1 MPRIPLYEP
10 NQISPIGIQT
20 PRATNLPAGA
30 FGEQIGKGL
39 LDIGVVAN
47 KMQDE
52 ADTLRAEEAY
62 NNWIKNRDEIAYGKD
77 GAFNIKGA
85 GVFNRPDGQSFVG
98 EFTGKAQTAAQ
109 DIATGLANDNQ
120 RAKFNRLAGTAIR
133 SFGTSLS
140 QYELKEG
147 ETWRKSV
154 YEGVVNTET
163 ENIAKNFENP
173 DERQMSIDRVRE
185 NTRLFASSQGLS
197 GEQLDITVKEAVSK
211 MHGVVIARLLE
222 NNNGTAAKEY
232 YDANKD
238 AITAKDGAVM
248 RKAIKADNDN
258 TEAQNAVDAVWKG
271 FGPQEDDE
279 AVNLDSMA
287 ATIRDQYKDKPEVQ
301 KLALAM
307 LKERASEFDYSV
319 RQRQSQQVGGIWKRV
334 IAGDNLTAIRSMPEF
349 KALDGAKQASML
361 TSIQSFRDGAG
372 NGMAQF
378 KSYWEIAS
386 NPEKLA
392 AMSDDQI
399 FALAPTLGD
408 TLTKNLLKAKADLNN
423 PAKIAEARI
432 DTDDFNYVAQGAGLK
447 PFDSKKSENEKAALG
462 SLKFAVEQRINV
474 EQQRLKRA
482 LSRDEKMA
490 VMQAEI
496 DNKVMVDKWGRDKQ
510 VPVSTLT
517 KDEMGNAYVVVNG
530 QEVKINAIP
539 AESRAKII
547 RQMRA
552 NGIPVTEQGIAAAW
566 VAARNRPS
574 SRVEQISQ

>member
-185 NTRLFASSQGLS
+185 NTRLFASGQGLS

-287 ATIRDQYKDKPEVQ
+287 ATIRDQYKDKPEAQ

-349 KALDGAKQASML
+349 KSPDGAKQASML
-361 TSIQSFRDGAG
+361 TSIERFQSDQGENNMDKFID
-372 NGMAQF
+372 
-378 KSYWEIAS
+378 YWTIKS
-386 NPEKLA
+386 NPQRLLS
-392 AMSDDQI
+392 MSDAEI
-399 FALAPTLGD
+399 FAMTPKLG
-408 TLTKNLLKAKADLNN
+408 
-423 PAKIAEARI
+423 
-432 DTDDFNYVAQGAGLK
+432 
-447 PFDSKKSENEKAALG
+447 
-462 SLKFAVEQRINV
+462 
-474 EQQRLKRA
+474 
-482 LSRDEKMA
+482 
-490 VMQAEI
+490 
-496 DNKVMVDKWGRDKQ
+496 
-510 VPVSTLT
+510 STLT
-517 KDEMGNAYVVVNG
+517 KRLLQDKVDLSKSEAKVIEVSVDNDMLKTIARYGGVDIDSKKGKQLLGELEYRSKLLIEAEQQNRGRKLTLEEKQKVVK
-530 QEVKINAIP
+530 QLFIEVPVRVKNRWYEPGETGIENRPLYDVKDPSSIVIPEATRNAII
-539 AESRAKII
+539 KVFKDV
-547 RQMRA
+547 
-552 NGIPVTEQGIAAAW
+552 GIENPTDKQILDGYLRLK
-566 VAARNRPS
+566 AR
-574 SRVEQISQ
+574 

>member
-39 LDIGVVAN
+39 LDIAVVAN

-77 GAFNIKGA
+77 GAFNVKGA

-423 PAKIAEARI
+423 PAKIAER
-432 DTDDFNYVAQGAGLK
+432 TDGTKILAKDAMAILDRGWLSIRNLGEALEC
-447 PFDSKKSENEKAALG
+447 SKRQAENVMASLRRYGFITDKALTPEG
-462 SLKFAVEQRINV
+462 KD
-474 EQQRLKRA
+474 A
-482 LSRDEKMA
+482 LSRTGHNLIGNHKPVWKRGDEE
-490 VMQAEI
+490 VY
-496 DNKVMVDKWGRDKQ
+496 DK
-510 VPVSTLT
+510 
-517 KDEMGNAYVVVNG
+517 
-530 QEVKINAIP
+530 
-539 AESRAKII
+539 
-547 RQMRA
+547 
-552 NGIPVTEQGIAAAW
+552 
-566 VAARNRPS
+566 
-574 SRVEQISQ
+574 